1 MNTWLQTLH
10 ESTCGRNTGQDV
22 VDTDASRE
30 CGAKKKGSMY
40 QSATSGATQTQPL
53 FFFFCFFFAVDRV
66 GIDSMKNGFLCASDS
81 VSTRNS

>member
-40 QSATSGATQTQPL
+40 QSATIRAKQTQPL
-53 FFFFCFFFAVDRV
+53 LFFFFLFQWCSDEGCV
-66 GIDSMKNGFLCASDS
+66 GVLYRG
-81 VSTRNS
+81 RQ